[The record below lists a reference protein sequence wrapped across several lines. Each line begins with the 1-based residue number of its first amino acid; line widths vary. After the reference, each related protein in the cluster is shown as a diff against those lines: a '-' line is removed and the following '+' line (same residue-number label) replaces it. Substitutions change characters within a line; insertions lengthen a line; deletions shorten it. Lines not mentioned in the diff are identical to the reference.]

1 MLGFQHLDNTVTAVM
16 CKGTGLLEST
26 GTILNSRYNSL
37 DLAKN
42 LIENGD
48 RIDDSDHVFGVVGS
62 NIWYRKWPT
71 LEKFA
76 KQHTSI
82 YKYFYVYSEVDNKWY
97 VSSDDNRT
105 FRLLAS
111 EL

>member
-1 MLGFQHLDNTVTAVM
+1 MIGFQYPDNTVTTVQ
-16 CKGTGLLEST
+16 CNGTGLLEST
-26 GTILNSRYNSL
+26 GVILNSTYNNL

-42 LIENGD
+42 LVENGIND
-48 RIDDSDHVFGVVGS
+48 IDNAFGVMGA
-62 NIWYRKWPT
+62 NIWFQKWPT

-76 KQHTSI
+76 QQHTSI
-82 YKYFYVYSEVDNKWY
+82 YKYFYVYSEADNKWY

-105 FRLLAS
+105 FRSLAS

>member
-1 MLGFQHLDNTVTAVM
+1 MIGFQHTDNTVTTVI

-26 GTILNSRYNSL
+26 GTILNNTYNTL
-37 DLAKN
+37 DSVKD
-42 LIENGD
+42 LIENGGNNED
-48 RIDDSDHVFGVVGS
+48 PNNIFGVVGS
-62 NIWYRKWPT
+62 NLWYKKWSN

-82 YKYFYVYSEVDNKWY
+82 YKYFYVYSEADNKWY
-97 VSSDDNRT
+97 VSSNDNQT
-105 FRLLAS
+105 FRSLAS

>member
-1 MLGFQHLDNTVTAVM
+1 MIGFQHLDNTVTTVI

-26 GTILNSRYNSL
+26 GTILNNTYNNL
-37 DLAKN
+37 DLVRN

-48 RIDDSDHVFGVVGS
+48 SNGDPNNIFGVVGS
-62 NIWYRKWPT
+62 NLWHKKWPN

-76 KQHTSI
+76 KQHTPI
-82 YKYFYVYSEVDNKWY
+82 YKNFYVYSEIDNEWY
-97 VSSDDNRT
+97 ISSNNNQT
-105 FRLLAS
+105 WRLLAS